1 MNANITSPESIR
13 SRLWLKDA
21 CSPMEFKTFG
31 SLSSVPHAPQKQ
43 ITIISWWRLASI
55 GGSDL
60 M

>member
-31 SLSSVPHAPQKQ
+31 SPKFGATRVQSKV
-43 ITIISWWRLASI
+43 RLFLGGAGPSI